1 MSLRNTQIQAKVLL
15 ICLSIVMLAP
25 SIRTDLSGLGYNSSN
40 YHAKK
45 QELVQLFEQ
54 WMQKHEKTYAQPED
68 KVRGFE
74 NFAKNFEFV
83 YKWNV
88 NKEKGG
94 HVVGL
99 NNLADLSI
107 EEFREK
113 YLTKIA
119 MRKREEVKND
129 QINMKKE
136 HEYCSASPFLDWRKQ
151 GVVTRVKDQG
161 YDCGKFTVLLFKIS
175 I

>member
-25 SIRTDLSGLGYNSSN
+25 SIRTDFSGLGYNSSN

-83 YKWNV
+83 YKWNT

-136 HEYCSASPFLDWRKQ
+136 HEYCSAPPFLDWRKQ